1 MTISEFRRMALRCA
15 LALTTLTTT
24 TSVMPALAAE
34 DQPLE
39 CQHHID
45 LEYQLNMPIYH
56 WAPQGKPKGVILA
69 IHGLVM
75 HGQTYD
81 ELGKTLAE
89 QGFLVYAT
97 DMRGYGRLTK
107 EYPHEFCSSK
117 DCKQKIN
124 YDKSQADLTRLAEQ
138 LKSNNDGLPLYIVGE
153 SMGAAMAIRIASQKP
168 ELASGLVLSAPAIKA
183 HNFFDKNS
191 MKNLP
196 LIVANYKRQ
205 LNLMPYV
212 KRYASEDPQI
222 VRELSE
228 DPLLRRKMC
237 AKDLYASRSCINRTL
252 AYVPKISSKQPV
264 LVLQAKDDR
273 CVRADAV
280 QLLMK
285 NLKTQDQEIRW
296 FEERGHILIET
307 AHIMPDTM
315 ETIVSWLNNHATQ
328 KTPLIQAQASPSDAI
343 PSDRI
348 AAEPKDRSE
357 RND

>member
-1 MTISEFRRMALRCA
+1 
-15 LALTTLTTT
+15 
-24 TSVMPALAAE
+24 
-34 DQPLE
+34 
-39 CQHHID
+39 
-45 LEYQLNMPIYH
+45 
-56 WAPQGKPKGVILA
+56 
-69 IHGLVM
+69 
-75 HGQTYD
+75 
-81 ELGKTLAE
+81 
-89 QGFLVYAT
+89 
-97 DMRGYGRLTK
+97 
-107 EYPHEFCSSK
+107 
-117 DCKQKIN
+117 
-124 YDKSQADLTRLAEQ
+124 
-138 LKSNNDGLPLYIVGE
+138 
-153 SMGAAMAIRIASQKP
+153 MAIRIASQKP

-280 QLLMK
+280 QLLLK
-285 NLKTQDQEIRW
+285 NLKTQDQEVRW